1 LSRASWL
8 VDRTSGS
15 RESRLVRVRGI
26 AAADEHAP
34 LGIDPALD
42 VVVYVLAAHD
52 SHHGVLFLDEF

>member
-8 VDRTSGS
+8 VDRGS
-15 RESRLVRVRGI
+15 RESRLVRVRGV

-34 LGIDPALD
+34 RGIDPALD
-42 VVVYVLAAHD
+42 VVVYVLPAHD